1 MLSERICYLNHSIS
15 VLKKILKKNT
25 QKKKKKITRL
35 RNKFLKDQNKQQKKV
50 FKTKKLLCITY
61 KKDEKRLLQ
70 YLRCKKVTDDKNFW
84 KTMKPFQSEKILLTE
99 RITLIDNGEVV
110 PTEQESTLVLNTFF
124 SNIVTNLSDPRF
136 YLKNNCKI

>member
-1 MLSERICYLNHSIS
+1 
-15 VLKKILKKNT
+15 
-25 QKKKKKITRL
+25 
-35 RNKFLKDQNKQQKKV
+35 
-50 FKTKKLLCITY
+50 
-61 KKDEKRLLQ
+61 
-70 YLRCKKVTDDKNFW
+70 
-84 KTMKPFQSEKILLTE
+84 MKPFQSEKILLTE